1 MFIRDSLMQQ
11 GWQADDIVSVL
22 KLLGW
27 DAVFVRAA
35 LRDDVVILTFIPP
48 EPT

>member
-1 MFIRDSLMQQ
+1 MQQ

-35 LRDDVVILTFIPP
+35 LRDDVVILTSIPRRA
-48 EPT
+48 EPLGYQF